1 LLFLW
6 GAITSLVVLVAYFL
20 YGMAGTPGIA
30 DIAGRVMFAYV
41 ILGMVVVGAF
51 VASIYIA
58 AKS

>member
-1 LLFLW
+1 M
-6 GAITSLVVLVAYFL
+6 LVFVAYFL

-30 DIAGRVMFAYV
+30 DVAGRIMFAYV
-41 ILGMVVVGAF
+41 ILGAVVVGAF